1 MSTRMNRIKRMSERV
16 LSVSILAVCILTLGL
31 VGMLRPHVVLG
42 QEDSDSFSFS
52 GDSTSISFSE
62 DSRRTI
68 LSGNARITSDD
79 MTIHAAVIELFGED
93 FRYARCR
100 GDVQVEND
108 LQKISLST
116 DSLFYDRDRD
126 FLQIRDYVEMVD
138 LENEIVI
145 KCGYLEYYNE
155 SDLSIFQIGVR
166 ILKAAEEGQMVC
178 RSDFARYDRQAD
190 TLQLSGDP
198 VVYWKG
204 DRYRAVSITINL
216 ETEEIT
222 LEGDVEGEFTTKHE
236 QEE

>member
-1 MSTRMNRIKRMSERV
+1 MSERP
-16 LSVSILAVCILTLGL
+16 LFISILAAGIL
-31 VGMLRPHVVLG
+31 VLG
-42 QEDSDSFSFS
+42 TAGMVRPIPAWAEEGSDAFSFS

-62 DSRRTI
+62 ESRRTL

-79 MTIHAAVIELFGED
+79 MTIRAEVIELFGED

-100 GDVQVEND
+100 EGVEVEND

-116 DSLFYDRDRD
+116 NALFYDRERD

-155 SDLSIFQIGVR
+155 ADLAIFQIGVR
-166 ILKAAEEGQMVC
+166 ILKASEEGQMVC
-178 RSDFARYDRQAD
+178 RSDFARYDREAD

-198 VVYWKG
+198 IVYWKG
-204 DRYRAVSITINL
+204 DRYQAVSISINL
-216 ETEEIT
+216 ESEEIT
-222 LEGDVEGEFTTKHE
+222 LEGNVEGEFTAEHE